1 MGSLFRAP
9 KAPQITLPGPTPE
22 PDAPPA
28 DAARAPNA
36 DALSSV
42 RRDAARRRKNR
53 ASLRIPLG
61 ASTANGTGGGLQVT

>member
-1 MGSLFRAP
+1 MGSLFGASKAP
-9 KAPQITLPGPTPE
+9 KITLPSATPE

-36 DALSSV
+36 DALSNV

-61 ASTANGTGGGLQVT
+61 ASSAAGDGGGLQVS